1 MATPGQPM
9 FTRRLGP
16 AVLLAS
22 WSALSIAL
30 IVMDARFNTLNWL
43 RSGASTLFYPL
54 QIAARTPFELGA
66 EINNFLVQHREL
78 QRENA
83 ALLST
88 QLRYGAQLSRIHSL
102 QAENDELRR
111 QLGLRQAAAYRAASA
126 EILSMPRDPFSRRV
140 MLDRG
145 ADAGISPGSPVVDGL
160 GLVGQVTKVFP
171 LSSEVTLITDRN
183 QAVPAQIQRTS
194 QRVLAYGGSAGMEVR
209 YLPTHTDIQPGDV
222 LVTSGIDRVYPAGL
236 AVAKVT
242 KVVRLA
248 DNPYARISC
257 LPVAGVEK
265 SRVLVVLNPSGT
277 SPLKQ
282 SVGVPQ

>member
-1 MATPGQPM
+1 MSTPGQPM

-22 WSALSIAL
+22 WSTLAMIL
-30 IVMDARFNTLNWL
+30 IVMDARFNTLSWL
-43 RSGASTLFYPL
+43 RSSVSTLFYPL
-54 QIAARTPFELGA
+54 QVAARAPFELGA

-78 QRENA
+78 QRENVA
-83 ALLST
+83 MLSM

-102 QAENDELRR
+102 QAENNELRH
-111 QLGLRQAAAYRAASA
+111 QLGLRKISAYQAVSA
-126 EILSMPRDPFSRRV
+126 EILSTPRDPFSRRI

-145 ADAGISPGSPVVDGL
+145 TNAGILPGSPVVDGM

-171 LSSEVTLITDRN
+171 LSSEVTLISDHN

-194 QRVLAYGGSAGMEVR
+194 QRVLVYGGGAGMEVR
-209 YLPTHTDIQPGDV
+209 YLPTHTDIQLGDV
-222 LVTSGIDRVYPAGL
+222 LVTSGIDRVYPVGL

-242 KVVRLA
+242 KVVRPT

-257 LPVAGVEK
+257 QPLAGVEK
-265 SRVLVVLNPSGT
+265 SRVLVVLKPSGT
-277 SPLKQ
+277 SPQEQ
-282 SVGVPQ
+282 SVGASH

>member
-1 MATPGQPM
+1 M

-22 WSALSIAL
+22 WSALSMVL

-54 QIAARTPFELGA
+54 QVAARAPFELGT
-66 EINNFLVQHREL
+66 EVNNFLVQHREL
-78 QRENA
+78 QRENS
-83 ALLST
+83 ALLRT

-111 QLGLRQAAAYRAASA
+111 QLGLRQAAAYQAASA

-145 ADAGISPGSPVVDGL
+145 ADAGILPGSPVVDGL

-194 QRVLAYGGSAGMEVR
+194 QRVLVYGGGAGMEVR

-242 KVVRLA
+242 KVVRPA

-265 SRVLVVLNPSGT
+265 SRVLVVLKPSGT

-282 SVGVPQ
+282 SAGAPR